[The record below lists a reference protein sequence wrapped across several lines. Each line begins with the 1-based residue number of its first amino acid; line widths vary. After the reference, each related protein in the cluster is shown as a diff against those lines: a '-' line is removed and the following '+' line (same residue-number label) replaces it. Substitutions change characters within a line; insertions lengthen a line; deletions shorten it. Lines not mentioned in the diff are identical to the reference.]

1 MELSRGAAMP
11 ESSPPRSAAQRAPAR
26 QSAALAQAPSGAGT
40 LELVRVEGG
49 RILIRIL
56 DGTGAVLA
64 LSPSCPDTAAALE
77 GVEALREY
85 AATAHISDQTGPH
98 SEATRLRPDG
108 QSVNAPRPRGGAR
121 SQPGQ
126 DLPAGSS
133 LLALQTVKNACATE
147 LDHVAGLS
155 GAPNPRR
162 LVGASGPLPA
172 EGMPVEV
179 A

>member
-1 MELSRGAAMP
+1 MP

-77 GVEALREY
+77 GVEAPREY
-85 AATAHISDQTGPH
+85 AATSHISDRTGPH

-108 QSVNAPRPRGGAR
+108 RSVNEPLPRGGAR
-121 SQPGQ
+121 SRPGQ
-126 DLPAGSS
+126 DLPAPSS
-133 LLALQTVKNACATE
+133 LLALETVKDTCATE
-147 LDHVAGLS
+147 LDHIGGLS
-155 GAPNPRR
+155 GASNPRR
-162 LVGASGPLPA
+162 VAGSPDPLPTQ
-172 EGMPVEV
+172 GMPVEV